1 MGWDR
6 CGSSMALTR
15 KILIVDDDGQNRQLL
30 VEALAQEPYELETA
44 ETGELAC
51 QKAGEQEFSIVI
63 SDIQMGATSG
73 LDVLKWFR
81 VNAPDTP
88 VVLLTAFGSVK
99 TAIQAMKT
107 GAFDYLTKPIDLKEL
122 LMIVDRGIEH
132 HRLIRENRELR
143 MAFNQRIRAVSIV
156 GQSRSMVE
164 IFKVVGKVARTR
176 ASVLIYGETGT
187 GKELVARA
195 IHDSSDRGGRPFVA
209 INCSALPD
217 ALFESELFGHIQ
229 GAFTNADKLRRGLI
243 EESSGGTL
251 FLDEISDLSPAG
263 QAKLLRV
270 LQEGEIRRVGANTT
284 ITVDLRIVA
293 ASRYDLQQL
302 VKEGRFR
309 EDLLYRLKT
318 VTITIPPLRERREE
332 IHLLA
337 DLFLARY
344 SIDGNA
350 TVLLP
355 SALDVLI
362 KYDWPGNVRELEHI
376 IERAAT
382 LAVHPILSAE
392 DLPKEIQDQVV
403 SGSHSRSSPLA
414 AARRKVGSVTKQ
426 EVSAAF
432 EITRGNKL
440 HMAELLG
447 LSRWAV
453 YRLLQKYE
461 IGEKPTAEQD

>member
-1 MGWDR
+1 
-6 CGSSMALTR
+6 
-15 KILIVDDDGQNRQLL
+15 
-30 VEALAQEPYELETA
+30 
-44 ETGELAC
+44 
-51 QKAGEQEFSIVI
+51 
-63 SDIQMGATSG
+63 
-73 LDVLKWFR
+73 
-81 VNAPDTP
+81 
-88 VVLLTAFGSVK
+88 
-99 TAIQAMKT
+99 
-107 GAFDYLTKPIDLKEL
+107 
-122 LMIVDRGIEH
+122 
-132 HRLIRENRELR
+132 
-143 MAFNQRIRAVSIV
+143 
-156 GQSRSMVE
+156 MVE

-195 IHDSSDRGGRPFVA
+195 IPDSSDRGSRPFVA

-229 GAFTNADKLRRGLI
+229 GAFTNANKLRRGLI

-263 QAKLLRV
+263 QIKLLRV
-270 LQEGEIRRVGANTT
+270 LQEGE

-332 IHLLA
+332 IPLLA

-382 LAVHPILSAE
+382 LARRRAMNRQLVAEIRVIHAASRQTYGSPRVHAVLQGQGQRVGAHRVALLMRASAIRAKTVKTWRATTESAPTHPIAPTTLNRQFTVAE
-392 DLPKEIQDQVV
+392 PNRVWAGD
-403 SGSHSRSSPLA
+403 
-414 AARRKVGSVTKQ
+414 
-426 EVSAAF
+426 
-432 EITRGNKL
+432 ITY
-440 HMAELLG
+440 
-447 LSRWAV
+447 V
-453 YRLLQKYE
+453 
-461 IGEKPTAEQD
+461 